1 MPSWN
6 PKYFKKEF
14 LPDWMKNVA
23 VVVVNGCISSFPSKP
38 SGFRKKSDS
47 PNEFCIHQGDNIK
60 IGYNYIHIPLI
71 GEIKHSRENYVSLNV
86 KVSLLGVSFKNG
98 KWYAGV
104 SGSLGEKKP
113 ELKTVGKTVGIDV
126 GSRKSAT
133 TYNGSNHTSYF
144 LSKKI
149 EDRLFKL
156 EKDKIRWQRT
166 MSRRAKK
173 DSSGKLLLNQSKRYL
188 FAKEQ
193 VASIYIKIN
202 NILNN
207 NSHQISSRL
216 TNKKTKEIIIEDL
229 NVAGM
234 LSNGKKD
241 KKLNRK
247 QFHKVIAK
255 AGMGRLLRYIIYKAS
270 WRGIK
275 ITKASRW
282 FPSSKLCSSCNF
294 KNKWLQ
300 SEETWVCQNCG
311 IKHDRDENASKNLQ
325 NYTIP
330 CWNGFYKHLE
340 TIKVNKRS
348 SGLAGSM
355 GQVAKGKRLLKAK
368 PEQMDK
374 TNNSII

>member
-1 MPSWN
+1 
-6 PKYFKKEF
+6 
-14 LPDWMKNVA
+14 L
-23 VVVVNGCISSFPSKP
+23 
-38 SGFRKKSDS
+38 
-47 PNEFCIHQGDNIK
+47 
-60 IGYNYIHIPLI
+60 NYISIPLI
-71 GEIKHSRENYVSLNV
+71 GEIKHSRPNYIPLNV
-86 KVSLLGVSFKNG
+86 KVSVLGVSFKNS
-98 KWYAGV
+98 KWYAGI
-104 SGSLGEKKP
+104 SGSLNEKKP
-113 ELKTVGKTVGIDV
+113 ELKTIGYTVGIDV

-133 TYNGSNHTSYF
+133 TYNGSNYASYSF
-144 LSKKI
+144 SKEI
-149 EDRLFKL
+149 EDRMFTL

-173 DSSGKLLLNQSKRYL
+173 DSSGRLLPNQSKRYL

-193 VASIYIKIN
+193 VASIYIKIS

-247 QFHKVIAK
+247 RFHKVIAK
-255 AGMGRLLRYIIYKAS
+255 AGMGRLLRNIIYKAS

-275 ITKASRW
+275 ITKANRF

-294 KNKWLQ
+294 KNQWLQ
-300 SEETWVCQNCG
+300 SEETWTCSNCG
-311 IKHDRDENASKNLQ
+311 VKHDRDENASRNLQ
-325 NYTIP
+325 NYTNP
-330 CWNGFYKHLE
+330 CWSGFYKHLE
-340 TIKVNKRS
+340 TVKVNKRS

-374 TNNSII
+374 TSNSII